1 MKTYLYGIMLAMSAA
16 LTGCQAAP
24 LNNKPTTETPAPQ
37 NINQQATQIMT
48 ALERSDFLA
57 IADDIHPVLGLRFSM
72 YAHVQPTDKVFSRAQ
87 FVQYVRDEPNIRF
100 TWGALDGSGNP
111 YIVSLPTYLRDWV
124 AAGDFS
130 ASTPSLNRIASHGN
144 TLINIKDTYPDADI
158 VQFYTAGSE
167 KYGGLD
173 WHDVFLVF
181 KTYQGQRYLV
191 AIVNDRW
198 TT

>member
-1 MKTYLYGIMLAMSAA
+1 MTKYLYGMMLAMSAVLA
-16 LTGCQAAP
+16 GCQAAP
-24 LNNKPTTETPAPQ
+24 IDNQPTTEIPATQ
-37 NINQQATQIMT
+37 NITQQATQIMT
-48 ALERSDFLA
+48 ELERSDFLA
-57 IADDIHPVLGLRFSM
+57 IKNDIHPTLGLRFSM
-72 YAHVQPTDKVFSRAQ
+72 YGHVQPADKIFSRAQ
-87 FVQYVRDEPNIRF
+87 FVQYVRDEPSIRF

-111 YIVSLPTYLRDWV
+111 YIVSLPAYLRDWV

-130 ASTPSLNRIASHGN
+130 ASAPSLNRITSHGN
-144 TLINIKDTYPDADI
+144 TLINIQDTYSDADI

-167 KYGGLD
+167 HYGGLD